1 MKFSVYF
8 KTPDALDYAIEHMDE
23 EEQIQARDFAGKF
36 IEYGECITVEFD
48 TEEGTA
54 TVIE

>member
-8 KTPDALDYAIEHMDE
+8 KTPDALDYALDGLSEDE
-23 EEQIQARDFAGKF
+23 EREARDFAGKF

-54 TVIE
+54 TIV